1 MLLVK
6 FSSNKLLCLG
16 SRFNGETM
24 LMALSSEKITFPQ
37 KE

>member
-6 FSSNKLLCLG
+6 FISNKLLFLG
-16 SRFNGETM
+16 SGRNGETM